1 MCYLLI
7 GNISALISADCTE
20 PLVNA
25 RIRVYLP
32 DGHISNRYPH
42 KNTFSGPRQLTP
54 SEVLNKQER
63 LLAETALDNHGNFSL
78 SWEQLHLFTEPLELD
93 ICLQGM
99 PEEAGAKMETHFH
112 LSTLAPQWK
121 HSMQR
126 YVAAYAYVIPVESW
140 AQIRASYGTWVI
152 AGVVRRTH
160 DNEGQSQLRVE
171 AYNAGNHRMLACSS
185 TDDRGR
191 YQIRFSRKQLSGG
204 QLLGPDVYFKVY
216 RDKQLVWEEHAE
228 VAAMPGRR
236 AIDACSVINI
246 TMQGGMVKKATR
258 WLSKLVG

>member
-1 MCYLLI
+1 M
-7 GNISALISADCTE
+7 
-20 PLVNA
+20 
-25 RIRVYLP
+25 
-32 DGHISNRYPH
+32 
-42 KNTFSGPRQLTP
+42 
-54 SEVLNKQER
+54 LNKQDR
-63 LLAETALDNHGNFSL
+63 LLAETALDRYGNFSL

-99 PEEAGAKMETHFH
+99 PEEAGEKMVTHYH
-112 LSTLAPQWK
+112 LSTLVPQWK
-121 HSMQR
+121 HSLQR

-152 AGVVRRTH
+152 AGIVRRPH
-160 DNEGQSQLRVE
+160 DKEGQSQLRVE
-171 AYNAGNHRMLACSS
+171 AYNAGNHRMLAYSS

-216 RDKQLVWEEHAE
+216 RDKRLVWEEQAE

-246 TMQGGMVKKATR
+246 TMQVGSVKKAVR
-258 WLSKLVG
+258 WLERLVG

>member
-7 GNISALISADCTE
+7 GNVSALISADCTE
-20 PLVNA
+20 PLINA

-32 DGHISNRYPH
+32 DGHISNCYPH
-42 KNTFSGPRQLTP
+42 KYTFSGPRQLTP
-54 SEVLNKQER
+54 SEVLNKEER
-63 LLAETALDNHGNFSL
+63 LLAETALDHQGNFSL
-78 SWEQLHLFTEPLELD
+78 CWEQVHLFTEPLELD

-99 PEEAGAKMETHFH
+99 PEEAGEKKETHFH
-112 LSTLAPQWK
+112 LSTLVPPWK

-126 YVAAYAYVIPVESW
+126 YVAAYAYVFPVESW

-152 AGVVRRTH
+152 AGIVRRTH
-160 DNEGQSQLRVE
+160 DNEGQSQLRVK

-191 YQIRFSRKQLSGG
+191 YQMRFSRKQLSAG
-204 QLLGPDVYFKVY
+204 QLLGPNVYFKVY
-216 RDKQLVWEEHAE
+216 RDKKLLWAE
-228 VAAMPGRR
+228 QADVAAMPGRR

-246 TMQGGMVKKATR
+246 TMQGGMVKKAAG
-258 WLSKLVG
+258 WLSRVVG